1 MALQFLNFVTFLLT
15 VFPVA
20 LAGNNCTIET
30 FQAFLDANGTAAR
43 VVYARHYAENSTFVN
58 PNISSVTNPT
68 QLPAACAIQVNATT
82 DVNTHFSFGVFLPD
96 TWNERFL

>member
-1 MALQFLNFVTFLLT
+1 MTLRFLYLVTSLLT
-15 VFPVA
+15 LFSLA
-20 LAGNNCTIET
+20 LGSNDCSIET

-68 QLPAACAIQVNATT
+68 QMPAACAIQVNATT
-82 DVNTHFSFGVFLPD
+82 DVDTYFSFGVFLPD